1 MRTIRRRQGRRSA
14 HAWNSR
20 ACTREQDNG
29 TMNRTSKNEVQR
41 FPKHLSQSNDRRVS
55 FAEESVA
62 TSTDETTRSN
72 SQPFPVSLAAVPG
85 GLPRSSSTAPRTST
99 GGGFSQRTQSCGHVF
114 APMDPSMTA
123 LLGLRLTPGS
133 LACEPA
139 MTPSAYSPPG
149 SPYWVPP
156 PFGSSWS
163 DAFEQPSSETRLF
176 KEAPP
181 ADDRDSS
188 AFLWLRNIGVGMMLA
203 AMLTVALAL
212 VLTMDMQDSDIRPW
226 PSSPLAGGI
235 ESIGSSRVAVPL
247 GPRNVP
253 LEGRTSQARDV
264 TRHHRRAVRVER
276 RDRALAVQQPRL
288 PQPDADNRTLSQ
300 RCRSHFHS
308 YCHRG
313 RDEVYYSAS
322 LRAST
327 EADSVH
333 VCNHGANR
341 FTSLE
346 SCLASCVNVG
356 TGRPQ
361 RHCYEYA
368 LFSTC
373 SWQDVP
379 ETWWFFD
386 GSLCSQWNF
395 PRGECPLQDGRV
407 FRTRRECDAAC
418 VHRERGDSDERRRC
432 DAPDAGT
439 CTPHQ
444 VQHPY
449 FADMRAGG
457 PARCVVASSGELVT
471 LRCLVGSN
479 RFDSMASCERACLE
493 L

>member
-1 MRTIRRRQGRRSA
+1 
-14 HAWNSR
+14 
-20 ACTREQDNG
+20 
-29 TMNRTSKNEVQR
+29 MNRTSKNEVQWTR
-41 FPKHLSQSNDRRVS
+41 KHFSQSNERRVS
-55 FAEESVA
+55 FADESVA
-62 TSTDETTRSN
+62 TSPDETTRSN
-72 SQPFPVSLAAVPG
+72 SQPFPLRLAAVPG
-85 GLPRSSSTAPRTST
+85 GLPRSSSTARRIST
-99 GGGFSQRTQSCGHVF
+99 GGGFSQRTQSYGHVF
-114 APMDPSMTA
+114 APMDSSMTA
-123 LLGLRLTPGS
+123 LLGLRPTPSS
-133 LACEPA
+133 LAGGPA
-139 MTPSAYSPPG
+139 MSPSAYSLRG
-149 SPYWVPP
+149 SPYWVRL
-156 PFGSSWS
+156 PFGGSWS

-181 ADDRDSS
+181 ADERDSS
-188 AFLWLRNIGVGMMLA
+188 AFLWLRNIGGGMMVA
-203 AMLTVALAL
+203 AMLTVALTLA
-212 VLTMDMQDSDIRPW
+212 LTMDLQDSDIRPW

-253 LEGRTSQARDV
+253 LGGRTSQAHNV

-276 RDRALAVQQPRL
+276 RHRALGVQQPRL
-288 PQPDADNRTLSQ
+288 PQPDANNRTRLSQ
-300 RCRSHFHS
+300 RCRSHFYS

-322 LRAST
+322 LRACAST

-356 TGRPQ
+356 NGRPQ
-361 RHCYEYA
+361 QHCYEYA

-373 SWQDVP
+373 SWQDAP

-418 VHRERGDSDERRRC
+418 VHRERDDSDEQRRC

-439 CTPHQ
+439 CTPRQ
-444 VQHPY
+444 MRHPY
-449 FADMRAGG
+449 FADMRTGG
-457 PARCVVASSGELVT
+457 PARCVVASSGELVMH
-471 LRCLVGSN
+471 RCLVGSN
-479 RFDSMASCERACLE
+479 RFHSMASCERACLE